1 MDDLENIV
9 RVAKALSDP
18 TRVRI
23 LHVLAG
29 RELCV
34 CEMVELIDRGQPTVS
49 RHLGI
54 LRDAGLVEDVR
65 DGQWVNY
72 RLRRPARSRFADAA
86 VSAAVEAAR
95 GDPALRQDR
104 DLAKSVD
111 RHTIKGS

>member
-1 MDDLENIV
+1 MDDLENVV

-23 LHVLAG
+23 LHALAD
-29 RELCV
+29 REFCV
-34 CEMVELIDRGQPTVS
+34 CELVALIDRGQPTIS

-72 RLRRPARSRFADAA
+72 RLRRPTRSRFAGAVLAAA
-86 VSAAVEAAR
+86 VDAAR
-95 GDPALRQDR
+95 GDPALRRDR
-104 DLAKSVD
+104 ERAKRVD
-111 RHTIKGS
+111 RHAIKGS

>member
-1 MDDLENIV
+1 MDDLENVV

-72 RLRRPARSRFADAA
+72 RLRRPARSRFADA
-86 VSAAVEAAR
+86 VLKAAVDTAR
-95 GDPALRQDR
+95 DDPALQRDR

-111 RHTIKGS
+111 RHAIKGS